1 MGLYS
6 PLGAAFSIPEEIAY
20 LNQAYMSPQ
29 LSRLTD
35 VGLEAMRAKEQPWVI
50 PGSAFFEPVE
60 SLRQEM
66 GTLMGT
72 TREHISLIPAVSYG
86 ISWAAGALPSKPR
99 GQLLLLAEQ
108 FPSNVYPWRARAET
122 TGETVEMVQRSP
134 GATWTDAVLERIGP
148 DTSIVAIPACHWS
161 DGSRV
166 DLRKV
171 REATREVGAALVL
184 DLTQSLGAVPFH
196 VGEIDPDV
204 VVAGGYKWLIG
215 PYSLGYMYVSERWHQ
230 LQPMEN
236 NWITREDSH
245 LFSQLVDYR
254 DSYEPGARRFDVG
267 ERSNFFLVPIAL
279 EALRTLN
286 EWTPKRI
293 AADLNQITRAISDQ
307 LRHAGWTVPS
317 ADEASPH
324 MLGVRSSRP
333 LPDDLPAQ
341 LAERGIYVSV
351 RGNSIRISPYLYTRE
366 EDVHRLVST
375 LEEIHPHF

>member
-50 PGSAFFEPVE
+50 REVHSSNPLNRLTGN
-60 SLRQEM
+60 
-66 GTLMGT
+66 GTLKGT

-99 GQLLLLAEQ
+99 GQLLPLLIL
-108 FPSNVYPWRARAET
+108 SNVYPWRARAET

-204 VVAGGYKWLIG
+204 VLLVATNG
-215 PYSLGYMYVSERWHQ
+215 
-230 LQPMEN
+230 
-236 NWITREDSH
+236 
-245 LFSQLVDYR
+245 
-254 DSYEPGARRFDVG
+254 
-267 ERSNFFLVPIAL
+267 
-279 EALRTLN
+279 
-286 EWTPKRI
+286 
-293 AADLNQITRAISDQ
+293 
-307 LRHAGWTVPS
+307 
-317 ADEASPH
+317 
-324 MLGVRSSRP
+324 
-333 LPDDLPAQ
+333 
-341 LAERGIYVSV
+341 
-351 RGNSIRISPYLYTRE
+351 
-366 EDVHRLVST
+366 
-375 LEEIHPHF
+375 

>member
-1 MGLYS
+1 
-6 PLGAAFSIPEEIAY
+6 
-20 LNQAYMSPQ
+20 
-29 LSRLTD
+29 
-35 VGLEAMRAKEQPWVI
+35 
-50 PGSAFFEPVE
+50 
-60 SLRQEM
+60 
-66 GTLMGT
+66 
-72 TREHISLIPAVSYG
+72 
-86 ISWAAGALPSKPR
+86 
-99 GQLLLLAEQ
+99 
-108 FPSNVYPWRARAET
+108 
-122 TGETVEMVQRSP
+122 
-134 GATWTDAVLERIGP
+134 
-148 DTSIVAIPACHWS
+148 
-161 DGSRV
+161 
-166 DLRKV
+166 
-171 REATREVGAALVL
+171 
-184 DLTQSLGAVPFH
+184 
-196 VGEIDPDV
+196 
-204 VVAGGYKWLIG
+204 
-215 PYSLGYMYVSERWHQ
+215 
-230 LQPMEN
+230 MEN

-254 DSYEPGARRFDVG
+254 DSYEPGARRFDG
-267 ERSNFFLVPIAL
+267 GTEQLLPCPDRT

-375 LEEIHPHF
+375 LEEIHRFDLDFVKHFHNLSETLSRF